1 MKKWIFL
8 WLGAF
13 GIVSACQS
21 SKGVSNSRS
30 KMDAVTFEVISS
42 GSQSA
47 VEQEGVQLIDNE
59 SAWVSLWKEVH
70 QNQFPIPDPI
80 SVDFN
85 THQVL
90 AIFMGMKTTGGYQVK
105 AESLQ
110 FDSST
115 FRLQAIYEL
124 PGKNCMVTEAL
135 TYPFLILKTPRQSTQ
150 KVDTQI
156 TRKQI
161 DC

>member
-1 MKKWIFL
+1 L
-8 WLGAF
+8 WLGVF

-21 SKGVSNSRS
+21 SKGVSNSS
-30 KMDAVTFEVISS
+30 NKMDTVTFEVIGS

-47 VEQEGVQLIDNE
+47 IEQEGVQLIDNE
-59 SAWVSLWKEVH
+59 YSWLSLWKKVH
-70 QNQFPIPDPI
+70 QNQFPTPEPIP
-80 SVDFN
+80 VDFS
-85 THQVL
+85 THQVI
-90 AIFMGMKTTGGYQVK
+90 AIFMGMKTTGGYKVK
-105 AESLQ
+105 VESLQ
-110 FDSST
+110 LDSST

-124 PGKNCMVTEAL
+124 PGQNCMLTEAL
-135 TYPFLILKTPRQSTQ
+135 TYPFLILKTPRQSAQ

>member
-8 WLGAF
+8 WFGVF

-30 KMDAVTFEVISS
+30 KMDTVTFEVISS

-47 VEQEGVQLIDNE
+47 MEQEGVQLIDNE
-59 SAWVSLWKEVH
+59 TSWLALWKEVH
-70 QNQFPIPDPI
+70 HNQFPVPESI
-80 SVDFN
+80 SVDFSKY
-85 THQVL
+85 QVI

-110 FDSST
+110 LDSST

-124 PGKNCMVTEAL
+124 PGKNCMLTEAL
-135 TYPFLILKTPRQSTQ
+135 TYPFLILKTPRQSAQ

>member
-1 MKKWIFL
+1 M
-8 WLGAF
+8 WLGIF

-21 SKGVSNSRS
+21 SKGVSNSSS
-30 KMDAVTFEVISS
+30 KMDTVTFEVISF

-47 VEQEGVQLIDNE
+47 VEQEGVQLIDDE
-59 SAWVSLWKEVH
+59 STWISLWKEVH
-70 QNQFPIPDPI
+70 QNRFPTPEPI
-80 SVDFN
+80 SVDFS
-85 THQVL
+85 THQVI

-110 FDSST
+110 IDSST

-124 PGKNCMVTEAL
+124 PGKNCMLTEAL